1 MEPARIDDAGGRE
14 ATLRSYLTG
23 FALAVVLTVM
33 PFGLVATGS
42 ALPRSLIVPVIF
54 LAAIAQVLVHLYYFL
69 HLNGAAGERW
79 NLLVILFTT
88 LILVIL
94 AGGTVWIMVNLHRHM
109 TLT

>member
-1 MEPARIDDAGGRE
+1 MEHIRVEDDGRRE

-23 FALAVVLTVM
+23 FALALVLTVI
-33 PFGLVATGS
+33 PFGLVVIGAG
-42 ALPRSLIVPVIF
+42 LPRSLIVSGIL

-69 HLNGAAGERW
+69 HLNGSAGERW

-88 LILVIL
+88 QILVIL

-109 TLT
+109 IPT

>member
-1 MEPARIDDAGGRE
+1 
-14 ATLRSYLTG
+14 
-23 FALAVVLTVM
+23 
-33 PFGLVATGS
+33 
-42 ALPRSLIVPVIF
+42 
-54 LAAIAQVLVHLYYFL
+54 
-69 HLNGAAGERW
+69 LNGAAGERW

>member
-1 MEPARIDDAGGRE
+1 MKHTGIDDTGGRE

-23 FALAVVLTVM
+23 FALALVLTAI
-33 PFGLVATGS
+33 PFGLVVTGGG
-42 ALPRSLIVPVIF
+42 LPRSLIVSGII

-69 HLNGAAGERW
+69 HLNGTAGERW

-88 LILVIL
+88 QILVIL

-109 TLT
+109 IPT

>member
-1 MEPARIDDAGGRE
+1 MEHIRVEDDGRRE

-23 FALAVVLTVM
+23 FALALVLTVI
-33 PFGLVATGS
+33 PFGLVVTGGG
-42 ALPRSLIVPVIF
+42 LPRSLIVSGIL

-69 HLNGAAGERW
+69 HLNGSPGERW

-94 AGGTVWIMVNLHRHM
+94 AGGTVWIMVNLHHQM

>member
-1 MEPARIDDAGGRE
+1 MEHIRVEDDGRRE

-23 FALAVVLTVM
+23 FALAVVLTVI
-33 PFGLVATGS
+33 PFGLVVTGG
-42 ALPRSLIVPVIF
+42 ALPRSLIISGIF
-54 LAAIAQVLVHLYYFL
+54 LAAITQVLVHLYYFL
-69 HLNGAAGERW
+69 HLNGSPRERW

-94 AGGTVWIMVNLHRHM
+94 AGGTVWIMVNLHHQM

>member
-1 MEPARIDDAGGRE
+1 MEHTRIEDTGERG

-23 FALAVVLTVM
+23 FALAIVLTVI
-33 PFGLVATGS
+33 PFGLVVTGG
-42 ALPRSLIVPVIF
+42 ALPRSLIVSGIF

-69 HLNGAAGERW
+69 HLNGSAGERW
-79 NLLVILFTT
+79 NLPVILFTT

-109 TLT
+109 MPT